1 MSQKNEIPILVLSI
15 LITVGLIAGGFW
27 WFTKKSGVN
36 LNTINSGNSNTPQ
49 AASGKPSSGTFSLVK
64 DVPTGLFNYGG
75 STSWAPIRLVVD
87 SAIQAARPE
96 LRLRYVEPSN
106 ASPGSSTGIQS
117 LIDGQ
122 LAFAQSS
129 RPVLDQ
135 ELSRAQQRGFS
146 LKQIPVAIDGLAV
159 AVNPNLNIP
168 GITVEQ
174 LKSIYTGKINN
185 WSQVG
190 GPNIP
195 IKPYSRRIVDGGTV
209 ELFVQ
214 DILGGQAFSSNVE
227 FISTTTQAL
236 QKLAGSPGSIYYASA
251 PEVIPQCSIK
261 ALPLGR
267 TQGQYIAPY
276 QEPSVLPSECPGK
289 RNKLNIEAFQS
300 GKYPITRNLFV
311 VVKQNGQTEQQAGVA
326 YANLLL
332 TEQGQELINQ
342 AGFVKIRWHL
352 PSPPVGYSLSHL
364 RQSGGN
370 RRSEQ
375 YFNQLY

>member
-27 WFTKKSGVN
+27 WFSRKSGLE
-36 LNTINSGNSNTPQ
+36 LNTINSGNSGSTNTPQ
-49 AASGKPSSGTFSLVK
+49 TASGKPSGDTFPLVK

-87 SAIQAARPE
+87 PAIQAARPE
-96 LRLRYVEPSN
+96 FRLRYVEPSN
-106 ASPGSSTGIQS
+106 ASPGSATGINS

-159 AVNPNLNIP
+159 AVNPNLNIS
-168 GITVEQ
+168 GLTIDQ

-195 IKPYSRRIVDGGTV
+195 IKPYSRRIADGGTV

-214 DILGGQAFSSNVE
+214 DILGGQAFSPNVE

-289 RNKLNIEAFQS
+289 RNKLNIEGFQS

-332 TEQGQELINQ
+332 TEQGQELITQ
-342 AGFVKIRWHL
+342 AGFVKIR
-352 PSPPVGYSLSHL
+352 
-364 RQSGGN
+364 
-370 RRSEQ
+370 
-375 YFNQLY
+375 

>member
-1 MSQKNEIPILVLSI
+1 MSQKNETTILVLSI

-36 LNTINSGNSNTPQ
+36 VNTINSGSIKTPQ
-49 AASGKPSSGTFSLVK
+49 ASSEQPSGNTFTSVQ

-87 SAIQAARPE
+87 PALQAARPE
-96 LRLRYVEPSN
+96 FRLRYVEPSN
-106 ASPGSSTGIQS
+106 ASPGSGTGIQS

-135 ELSRAQQRGFS
+135 ELSRAQQRGFTF
-146 LKQIPVAIDGLAV
+146 KQVPVAIDGLAV
-159 AVNPNLNIP
+159 AVNPNLNIQ
-168 GITVEQ
+168 GLTVEQ
-174 LKSIYTGKINN
+174 LKLIYTGKINN

-190 GPNIP
+190 GPNIL
-195 IKPYSRRIVDGGTV
+195 IKPYSRRIADGGTV

-214 DILGGQAFSSNVE
+214 DILGGQPFSPNVE

-332 TEQGQELINQ
+332 TEQGQELISQ
-342 AGFVKIRWHL
+342 AGFVKIR
-352 PSPPVGYSLSHL
+352 
-364 RQSGGN
+364 
-370 RRSEQ
+370 
-375 YFNQLY
+375 

>member
-1 MSQKNEIPILVLSI
+1 MSQKNETTILVLSI
-15 LITVGLIAGGFW
+15 LITAGLIAGGFW
-27 WFTKKSGVN
+27 WFTRKSGVD
-36 LNTINSGNSNTPQ
+36 LNAINSGSTKTPQ
-49 AASGKPSSGTFSLVK
+49 AVSEKPSGNFASIQ

-75 STSWAPIRLVVD
+75 STSWAPIRLAVD
-87 SAIQAARPE
+87 SPIQAARPE
-96 LRLRYVEPSN
+96 FRLRYIEPSN
-106 ASPGSSTGIQS
+106 ASPGTGTGIQS

-135 ELSRAQQRGFS
+135 ELSRAQQHGFT

-168 GITVEQ
+168 GITVDQ

-195 IKPYSRRIVDGGTV
+195 IKPYSRRIADGGTV

-214 DILGGQAFSSNVE
+214 DILGGQAFSPNVE

-236 QKLAGSPGSIYYASA
+236 QKLAGSSGGIYYASA
-251 PEVIPQCSIK
+251 PEVVPQCSIK
-261 ALPLGR
+261 PLALGR

-332 TEQGQELINQ
+332 TEQGQELITQ
-342 AGFVKIRWHL
+342 AGFVKIR
-352 PSPPVGYSLSHL
+352 
-364 RQSGGN
+364 
-370 RRSEQ
+370 
-375 YFNQLY
+375 